1 MDEPKF
7 LSLDEIRASIDKID
21 KEIVVLLSKRGNCV
35 KQAAR
40 FKTTPD
46 RIRDAKR
53 LEQIIEKVT
62 LYAKEIDF
70 DPFTVEVIYRNM
82 LEAFIQLEVKSY
94 TDLKESS
101 IMD

>member
-7 LSLDEIRASIDKID
+7 LSLDQIRTNIDEID

-40 FKTTPD
+40 FKATPD
-46 RIRDAKR
+46 HIRDEKR

-70 DPFTVEVIYRNM
+70 DPFTIETIYRNM
-82 LEAFIQLEVKSY
+82 LEAFIQLEMKSY
-94 TDLKESS
+94 ADLRESN

>member
-1 MDEPKF
+1 MDAPKF
-7 LSLDEIRASIDKID
+7 LSLDQIRTNIDEID
-21 KEIVVLLSKRGNCV
+21 KEIVVLLSKRGNYV

-46 RIRDAKR
+46 HIRDEKR

-70 DPFTVEVIYRNM
+70 DPFTIETIYRSM
-82 LEAFIQLEVKSY
+82 LEAFIQLEMKSY
-94 TDLKESS
+94 ADRR
-101 IMD
+101 

>member
-7 LSLDEIRASIDKID
+7 LSLDQIRTNIDEID
-21 KEIVVLLSKRGNCV
+21 KEIVILLSKRGNCV

-46 RIRDAKR
+46 HIRDEKR

-62 LYAKEIDF
+62 LYAKEVDF
-70 DPFTVEVIYRNM
+70 DPFTIETIYRNM
-82 LEAFIQLEVKSY
+82 LEAFIQLEMKSY
-94 TDLKESS
+94 NDLRESN

>member
-7 LSLDEIRASIDKID
+7 LSLDQIRTNIDEID

-40 FKTTPD
+40 FKTTPGH
-46 RIRDAKR
+46 IRDERR

-62 LYAKEIDF
+62 LHAKEIDF
-70 DPFTVEVIYRNM
+70 DPYTIETIYRNM
-82 LEAFIQLEVKSY
+82 LEAFIQLEMRSY
-94 TDLKESS
+94 ADLRESD

>member
-1 MDEPKF
+1 MGEPKF

-46 RIRDAKR
+46 HIRDAKR

-94 TDLKESS
+94 TDLRESS

>member
-7 LSLDEIRASIDKID
+7 SSLDQIRTNIDEID

-46 RIRDAKR
+46 HIRDEKR
-53 LEQIIEKVT
+53 LEEIIEKVT
-62 LYAKEIDF
+62 LHAKEMDF
-70 DPFTVEVIYRNM
+70 DPYTIETIYRNM
-82 LEAFIQLEVKSY
+82 LEAFIQLEMKSY
-94 TDLKESS
+94 ADLRV
-101 IMD
+101 

>member
-7 LSLDEIRASIDKID
+7 LSLDQIRTNIDEID

-46 RIRDAKR
+46 HIRDERR

-62 LYAKEIDF
+62 LQAKEIDF
-70 DPFTVEVIYRNM
+70 DPYTIETIYRNM
-82 LEAFIQLEVKSY
+82 LEAFIQLEMKSY
-94 TDLKESS
+94 ADLRESN